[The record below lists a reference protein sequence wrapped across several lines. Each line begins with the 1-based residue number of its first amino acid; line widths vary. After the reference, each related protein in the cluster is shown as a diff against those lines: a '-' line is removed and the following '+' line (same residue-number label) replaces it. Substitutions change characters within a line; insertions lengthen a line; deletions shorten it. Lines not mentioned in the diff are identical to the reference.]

1 MASLGICWKGI
12 SSGKSE
18 LKIALPESSWVVMK
32 RFGWESPREDAG
44 GTSIVYE
51 GCCFGDI
58 MSTIVE
64 SECQSQNS

>member
-18 LKIALPESSWVVMK
+18 LKIALPDSSCVVMK

-44 GTSIVYE
+44 GTSVVYD
-51 GCCFGDI
+51 GYCLGDI
-58 MSTIVE
+58 LSTVSE
-64 SECQSQNS
+64 FECQSQHN